1 MYVMQ
6 GVMCVCHA
14 GCHACMSCHVCHA
27 CMSCHVCMVL
37 ESAAAAKSPANAM
50 DDLTKIVQTSMGESA
65 IFFVVAHE
73 GGKCIS
79 GS

>member
-6 GVMCVCHA
+6 GVMRVCHA
-14 GCHACMSCHVCHA
+14 GCHLCMSCHVCHA

-65 IFFVVAHE
+65 IFLYRGE
-73 GGKCIS
+73 GEGKVIAN
-79 GS
+79 